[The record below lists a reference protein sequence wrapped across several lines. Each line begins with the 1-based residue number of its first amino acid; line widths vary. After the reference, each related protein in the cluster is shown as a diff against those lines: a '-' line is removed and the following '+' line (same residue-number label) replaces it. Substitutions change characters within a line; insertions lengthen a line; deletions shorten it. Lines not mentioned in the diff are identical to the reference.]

1 MSVSTHCPQ
10 SFWSSREWVTTMHA
24 EMANHRQAVGRRFKA
39 LRQNRRLSQ
48 EDAAHLA
55 GVSLTTWRNWE
66 RGLRAPYERNWD
78 KLAEGFE
85 LSDEEI
91 AAVRGTPPAP
101 LGTGESQTG
110 EILSLLRGN
119 AARLAKIEELLEALV
134 LGQLEDEG
142 ERPTKD
148 EPGDTRAANGP

>member
-1 MSVSTHCPQ
+1 MQ
-10 SFWSSREWVTTMHA
+10 A

-66 RGLRAPYERNWD
+66 RGLRSPYERNWE
-78 KLAEGFE
+78 KLADGFD

-101 LGTGESQTG
+101 LGMGESNGTG
-110 EILSLLRGN
+110 DLGEVLTLLRAN
-119 AARLAKIEELLEALV
+119 ADRLEKIEALLEALT
-134 LGQLEDEG
+134 LGGLEDEA
-142 ERPTKD
+142 ERPPKD
-148 EPGDTRAANGP
+148 EPGDTHAAGES